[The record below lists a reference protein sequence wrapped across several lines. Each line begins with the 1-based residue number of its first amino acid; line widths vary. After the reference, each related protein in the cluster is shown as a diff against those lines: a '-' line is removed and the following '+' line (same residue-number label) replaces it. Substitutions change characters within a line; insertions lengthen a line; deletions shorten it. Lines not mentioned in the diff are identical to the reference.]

1 MSPSD
6 HILALTLGSTAA
18 ALVLAFSSAQAGDP
32 ERGQHLEV
40 QIGPLA
46 LNLGGQ
52 ERISLGARTD
62 CLRQGCPILNVAI
75 ARSAAPQT
83 APGESRRVKTCETG
97 AFQRAWFIA
106 ERADEGFG
114 EQGRV
119 CKATGA
125 ETA

>member
-40 QIGPLA
+40 QIEPLA